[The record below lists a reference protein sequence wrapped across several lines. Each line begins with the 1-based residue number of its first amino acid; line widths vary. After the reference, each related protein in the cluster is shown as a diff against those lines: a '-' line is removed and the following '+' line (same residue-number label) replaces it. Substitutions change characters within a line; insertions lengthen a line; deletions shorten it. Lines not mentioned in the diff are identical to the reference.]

1 MVQTS
6 ASLIPQSNMKC
17 PTLAAALFLHTLSA
31 ACQGPPAFNITA
43 ISAKNNASRL
53 ECWQLDAE
61 PVFSRAA
68 TNFDLGEFGDS
79 FVGILPPRTTSDGT
93 LTNAQVVQYAFHLL
107 PAWRFNATDEPK
119 GIPL

>member
-1 MVQTS
+1 MRPI
-6 ASLIPQSNMKC
+6 A
-17 PTLAAALFLHTLSA
+17 LAAAALLHTVFA

-68 TNFDLGEFGDS
+68 TNFDLGEFGDG
-79 FVGILPPRTTSDGT
+79 FVGILAPRTTSDGT
-93 LTNAQVVQYAFHLL
+93 LTNAQTVQYASTFASPSTRPRTEMANTSAGTL
-107 PAWRFNATDEPK
+107 W
-119 GIPL
+119 